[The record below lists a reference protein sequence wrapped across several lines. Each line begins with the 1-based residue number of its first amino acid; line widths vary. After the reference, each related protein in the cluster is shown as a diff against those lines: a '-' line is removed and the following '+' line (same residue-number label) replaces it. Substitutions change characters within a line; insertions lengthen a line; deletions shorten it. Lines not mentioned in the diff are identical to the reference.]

1 MGIYDREYY
10 RDETRGSGWLSGV
23 APACKALILINVGIF
38 VAEVVFQHAALSET
52 FGAYSDQIFRR
63 GRVWQLLTAAFLHD
77 SANPFHII
85 WNMLFLWMAGR
96 EVESMYGSREF
107 VAFYLTAAVFSTLC
121 WAVLDAL
128 GVGRSG
134 GVMLGASG
142 AVTAVVMLY
151 TLYNPRRE
159 VLFFFVL
166 PIEMWLLM
174 VIFLGCDFV
183 ALLQQ
188 LHGAPAAGVAF
199 ASHLGGAAYGYLYK
213 SFDLRWSHLVS
224 FRLGRRRPKLR
235 VVKPDLYDR
244 EMDVPLPAGSTKSVT
259 TSPASRPSPNVAHA
273 EEQLEARLDE
283 VLAKIAREGKGG
295 LTEEENRVLQEA
307 SRRAQD
313 RRSDRVR

>member
-23 APACKALILINVGIF
+23 APACKGLILINVGVYI
-38 VAEVVFQHAALSET
+38 AQVVFQDAHLEEVFAANASKVWT
-52 FGAYSDQIFRR
+52 HP
-63 GRVWQLLTAAFLHD
+63 WQLLTATFLH
-77 SANPFHII
+77 AGENPFHII

-107 VAFYLTAAVFSTLC
+107 VALYLGAAIFSTLC
-121 WAVLDAL
+121 WALLATFGL
-128 GVGRSG
+128 GQHDGR
-134 GVMLGASG
+134 MLGASG
-142 AVTAVVMLY
+142 AVMAVVVLY

-166 PIEMWLLM
+166 PIEMWLLLT
-174 VIFLGCDFV
+174 IYLGCQFLF
-183 ALLQQ
+183 LLQE
-188 LHGAPAAGVAF
+188 LHGAPAVGTAF

-213 SFDLRWSHLVS
+213 VADLRIT
-224 FRLGRRRPKLR
+224 RLLSLGARRRTPRLR

-244 EMDVPLPAGSTKSVT
+244 DVDVPLATPGATKSMA
-259 TSPASRPSPNVAHA
+259 TSPASRPAPNVVHA

-283 VLAKIAREGKGG
+283 VLAKIAREGRGG
-295 LTEEENRVLQEA
+295 LTDEENRVLQEA
-307 SRRAQD
+307 SRRARD